1 MSNIEAF
8 FLNEIEKCE
17 QKAKKIKQSITILS
31 IADTSLNTSM
41 VLTGGISTAVLAS
54 GVGLPVGIALG
65 GASLLFFLM
74 TPTTQEYLKA
84 SIAVR
89 EKHDSI
95 KQLAQG
101 KLDSIANIISHAVQD
116 GDISHTEFH
125 RILQEKEKYCKLKTD
140 INNQAMT
147 KLKKIMNEQ
156 REKNT

>member
-65 GASLLFFLM
+65 GASLPFFLM
-74 TPTTQEYLKA
+74 TPTTQKYLK
-84 SIAVR
+84 S
-89 EKHDSI
+89 
-95 KQLAQG
+95 L
-101 KLDSIANIISHAVQD
+101 
-116 GDISHTEFH
+116 
-125 RILQEKEKYCKLKTD
+125 
-140 INNQAMT
+140 
-147 KLKKIMNEQ
+147 
-156 REKNT
+156 